1 MKIVTTFDDHAQL
14 LQVRKSPTRWET
26 LAYCATK
33 IGLKL
38 RLKLHLQ
45 GRDEILPLAELVREH
60 VEPEAWAVVQ
70 ALPDYYPKQ
79 AQPEQKALA
88 DA

>member
-1 MKIVTTFDDHAQL
+1 MASASAQVAYALGNPCL
-14 LQVRKSPTRWET
+14 LRDKNRIET
-26 LAYCATK
+26 PAV
-33 IGLKL
+33 
-38 RLKLHLQ
+38 HLQ

-60 VEPEAWAVVQ
+60 VEPEAWTVVQ